1 MLSFTSSLSRDSEA
15 FAIFVTEK
23 YDFKDKNGIL
33 SKDIVH
39 KINSFLETF
48 RKKNKEE
55 EISSLD
61 ISNNK
66 KCFIIK
72 VKNKYENY
80 YPEEIGGT
88 FFSYIKKNYSI
99 TPK

>member
-1 MLSFTSSLSRDSEA
+1 MLSFISSLSRDSEA

-48 RKKNKEE
+48 RKKNKE
-55 EISSLD
+55 
-61 ISNNK
+61 
-66 KCFIIK
+66 
-72 VKNKYENY
+72 
-80 YPEEIGGT
+80 G
-88 FFSYIKKNYSI
+88 
-99 TPK
+99 